1 MPTLDFDI
9 SYVYDSLKE
18 GIEVPLVIGAGGI
31 DVRTTGFVDCGAASC
46 LFSHEVG
53 LLLQIDVESGTP
65 MTFGPASGGGLPAY
79 GHMASLEFL
88 GLSFESFVYFAKYPG
103 LRRNLLGRQ
112 GFLRKLQFGLIEQ
125 DYTIFFSR
133 LK

>member
-9 SYVYDSLKE
+9 SYVYDSLQD
-18 GIEVPLVIGAGGI
+18 GIELPLILSVGSF
-31 DVRTTGFVDCGAASC
+31 DVRTTGFVDCGAAAC
-46 LFSHEVG
+46 LFTNDVG
-53 LLLQIDVESGTP
+53 LLLQIDIESGDPT
-65 MTFGPASGGGLPAY
+65 TFGPASGGGILAY

-88 GLSFESFVYFAKYPG
+88 GLSFESMVHFAKYPG

-125 DYTIFFSR
+125 DYTIYFSR